1 MAEGAAGLEPGAVF
15 ASDYRVVRPLAE
27 GGMGA
32 VYVVDQL
39 STGKARALKLMRR
52 ELAQDADS
60 RRRFEL
66 EARVGARIESD
77 HIVEIHSAGVDT
89 GTPYIV
95 MELLEGEDLSTRIR
109 RAGALEAGEARDVF
123 E

>member
-1 MAEGAAGLEPGAVF
+1 
-15 ASDYRVVRPLAE
+15 
-27 GGMGA
+27 MGA

-39 STGKARALKLMRR
+39 STGKARALKVMKP
-52 ELAQDADS
+52 EIAQDADG

-77 HIVEIHSAGVDT
+77 HVVEIHSAGVDD

-95 MELLEGEDLSTRIR
+95 MELLDGEDLGSRMT
-109 RAGALEAGEARDVF
+109 AATM
-123 E
+123 

>member
-1 MAEGAAGLEPGAVF
+1 MGEGSADREPGAIF
-15 ASDYRVVRPLAE
+15 AGDYRIVRQLAE

-39 STGKARALKLMRR
+39 STGKARALKLMRP
-52 ELAQDADS
+52 EVAQDADS

-66 EARVGARIESD
+66 EARVGAHIESD
-77 HIVEIHSAGVDT
+77 HVVEIHSAGIDA

-95 MELLEGEDLSTRIR
+95 MELLDGEDLATRVR
-109 RAGALEAGEARDVF
+109 RSGPLEAAEAR